1 MKFMDILDMKEDK
14 MFKVT
19 FEDNTEYIYRIHNN
33 CLEYYI
39 DNKWVEDV
47 YTLFNAFLYSKNIE
61 YVWHP
66 IERDLVYYID
76 FNAIDGVNHCTYIA
90 SNMKMIDIL
99 YELGL
104 VFSSEKEAY
113 DKLREIVKD
122 K

>member
-19 FEDNTEYIYRIHNN
+19 FGDNTEDIYRIHNN

-39 DNKWVEDV
+39 DNNWVEDV
-47 YTLFNAFLYSKNIE
+47 NTSFSAFLYAKNIE

-66 IERDLVYYID
+66 TERDLVYYID
-76 FNAIDGVNHCTYIA
+76 FNVVGGVDRCAYIA
-90 SNMKMIDIL
+90 DNMKMIDIL
-99 YELGL
+99 YERGL

-113 DKLREIVKD
+113 DKLREIVED